1 MVRIMLDT
9 FLTCLIRVIVSLCFI
24 IPGFVLCKLKR
35 ASANHLST
43 MSTILVYVCG
53 PCMVIYAFYNASV
66 VAVERGMDK
75 WQMGLEM
82 LYFGIATLLLQTLVI
97 FLLYLIL
104 KRKYDDAKYRLLT
117 GASVMG
123 NVGFFGLPLVMAL
136 VDNPL
141 AACYSSIYVLTMNI
155 LVFTVGVFCLTNDKS
170 YISIKKAVL
179 NPTTIALVIAIPA
192 FIFGDKIAFNDTV
205 NVFAQAVNLL
215 GQMTTPVCMLILGIR
230 LATVNFK
237 NLWTRPF
244 IYLICFLKMIVF
256 PIVCFFAV
264 YWLPFLDADF
274 KKAILIISAVP
285 CASVILNMAEIHHA
299 EEELAANCVLVSTM
313 LCFITIP
320 IVTLL
325 LNIL

>member
-1 MVRIMLDT
+1 MLET
-9 FLTCLIRVIVSLCFI
+9 FITCLIRVLVSLCFI
-24 IPGFVLCKLKR
+24 IPGFALCKWKR

-66 VAVERGMDK
+66 MANTKGMDK
-75 WQMGLEM
+75 GVMALEM
-82 LYFGIATLLLQTLVI
+82 LYFGIATLLLQSLFMLALYFI
-97 FLLYLIL
+97 F
-104 KRKYDDAKYRLLT
+104 KRKYEDAKYRLLT
-117 GASVMG
+117 GASVLG

-136 VDNPL
+136 VDNPIV
-141 AACYSSIYVLTMNI
+141 ACYSSIYVLTMNL

-170 YISIKKAVL
+170 YISIKKALL
-179 NPTTIALVIAIPA
+179 NPTTISLVFAIPA
-192 FIFGDKIAFNDTV
+192 FIWGSYISDNKIV
-205 NVFAQAVNLL
+205 NEFAEAINLL
-215 GQMTTPVCMLILGIR
+215 GKMTTPLCMLILGIR

-237 NLWTRPF
+237 NLWIRPF
-244 IYLICFLKMIVF
+244 IYIICTLKMIVF
-256 PIVCFFAV
+256 PVVCFFAV
-264 YWLPFLDADF
+264 YFLPFLDADF

-320 IVTLL
+320 VVTLL